1 MGIAV
6 VLQVEQKMVQEE
18 ICDVERNNR
27 GQTTSKKR
35 EKEDNDGHD

>member
-27 GQTTSKKR
+27 GQTGVKR
-35 EKEDNDGHD
+35 EKEDTDGHD